1 MKPLFPAAAL
11 PAVTAALLSLLVA
24 VPIGAQEA
32 NPALSP
38 AELQRPPVMQNSP
51 TAPQDANNHELSPA
65 ELQRPPAMQSSAA
78 APQDAN
84 EAAGL
89 PNLQEINRPAAQ
101 ANAKVEFNDP
111 RQPSFYEKSTNGT
124 KITEYRDRGKPVEIN
139 VESNFGTKYQMSAPA
154 DTSPTPHDN
163 GKATR
168 LPSVQLKY

>member
-1 MKPLFPAAAL
+1 MKLLFPAAAL
-11 PAVTAALLSLLVA
+11 PVATAALLSLVVA
-24 VPIGAQEA
+24 VPVSAQEA
-32 NPALSP
+32 NQQLSPAELQRPPAMENSATAPQDSNGQELSP
-38 AELQRPPVMQNSP
+38 AELQRPPVMQTGG
-51 TAPQDANNHELSPA
+51 TAPQDP
-65 ELQRPPAMQSSAA
+65 
-78 APQDAN
+78 N
-84 EAAGL
+84 EAVGL

-101 ANAKVEFNDP
+101 GSAKVEFNDP

-139 VESNFGTKYQMSAPA
+139 VESNFGTKYQMSAPP